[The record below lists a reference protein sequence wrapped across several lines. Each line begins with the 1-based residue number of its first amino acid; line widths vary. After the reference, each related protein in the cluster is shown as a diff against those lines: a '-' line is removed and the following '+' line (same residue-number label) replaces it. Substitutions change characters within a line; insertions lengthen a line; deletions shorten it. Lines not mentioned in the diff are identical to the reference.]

1 MKKIITLLV
10 LLFIGVILAAC
21 GNADSNENIIKVGA
35 TSVPHAEI
43 LEEAKPL
50 LEEEGITLEIEEY
63 SDYSLPNQDLVD
75 GELDANF
82 FQHIPFMDTEIA
94 EKGYDIVDL
103 GGVHLEPMGVYSQS
117 ISSIDEIEEGTEV
130 VISRNVP
137 DHGRILSLFESNGL
151 ITLADGVTKS
161 EATVDDIVENPLNL
175 TFSADVNPE
184 FLIETYKSEADVLVA
199 INTNYAIEADLSP
212 VDDALFIESDDSLY
226 VNIVVANAEDEDDEN
241 LKKLVEILQSEEI
254 QSFITENYD
263 GEVIAVG
270 GSEE

>member
-1 MKKIITLLV
+1 MKKLVTLILLV
-10 LLFIGVILAAC
+10 SVGIILAAC
-21 GNADSNENIIKVGA
+21 GNGDSEDNVIKVGA
-35 TSVPHAEI
+35 TSVPHAEV
-43 LEEAKPL
+43 LEEAQPL
-50 LEEEGITLEIEEY
+50 LEEEGITLEIEQY
-63 SDYSLPNQDLVD
+63 TDYSLPNQDLVD
-75 GELDANF
+75 GTIDANY
-82 FQHIPFMDTEIA
+82 FQHVPFMETEIE
-94 EKGYDIVDL
+94 EKGYDIVNL

-117 ISSIDEIEEGTEV
+117 IESIDDIEEGTEV

-151 ITLADGVTKS
+151 ITLADDVKKS
-161 EATVDDIVENPLNL
+161 EATVDDIVDNPLNL

-184 FLIETYKSEADVLVA
+184 FLIETYQSEEDVLVA

-226 VNIVVANAEDEDDEN
+226 VNIVVANAEDENNEN
-241 LKKLVEILQSEEI
+241 LNKLVEVLQSEEI
-254 QSFITENYD
+254 QNFITENYN